1 MLLLLLATR
10 LCLETRADTDPAEFA
25 RLVQDELAHHPTHT
39 VVQDGCESQLG
50 VELFTVAGV
59 RYLTARVGQEV
70 PVRFAIKSPRELDE
84 KLAEAIA
91 QVLQHDPVYLSEDI
105 TRLNAVARTAASV
118 IRYGVNIYRLEV
130 FEVAGQGGR
139 NAVTAA
145 GGAFAV
151 VRGAEHAHVFARL
164 EGAGS
169 ARGIKDGDVVLRLLV
184 GGEVGFAWEANPRE
198 NVSFYIGPGIGLHFL
213 EFDGQG
219 APPIGSMQVSV
230 LVRSGVRFLRFT
242 NYDVDLFVQGHL
254 PLGKTSDPDS
264 MLVDAWTPYAQ
275 LGVCVGF

>member
-10 LCLETRADTDPAEFA
+10 LCLETRADSEPAAFA
-25 RLVQDELAHHPTHT
+25 RLVQNELAHHPTHAL
-39 VVQDGCESQLG
+39 VQEGCESKLL
-50 VELFTVAGV
+50 VELFSVAGV

-70 PVRFAIKSPRELDE
+70 PVRFAIKSPRDLED
-84 KLAEAIA
+84 KLSDAIA
-91 QVLQHDPVYLSEDI
+91 QVLQHDPVYLTEDI

-118 IRYGVNIYRLEV
+118 VRHGVNVYRLEI

-139 NAVTAA
+139 NAVTAS

-169 ARGIKDGDVVLRLLV
+169 PRGIKDGDVVLRLLV
-184 GGEVGFAWEANPRE
+184 GGDVGFAWEASPRE
-198 NVSFYIGPGIGLHFL
+198 NVSFYIGPGLGLHFL
-213 EFDGQG
+213 QFDGQG
-219 APPIGSMQVSV
+219 APPIGSMLVSV

-242 NYDVDLFVQGHL
+242 NYDVDVFVQGHL
-254 PLGKTSDPDS
+254 PIGKTSDPDS

-275 LGVCVGF
+275 LGVGVGF